1 MDGKWKVC
9 FPLRQEHKRTDRQR
23 NTGLMA
29 PRHHDDHGVPQ
40 TDRPARRPSMEA
52 AGRGWF
58 GSSSRDP
65 PFVARL
71 VAGPSVGFNPP
82 QIDPTRKAYMY
93 DFRNT

>member
-1 MDGKWKVC
+1 
-9 FPLRQEHKRTDRQR
+9 
-23 NTGLMA
+23 MA

-65 PFVARL
+65 PFVAR
-71 VAGPSVGFNPP
+71 
-82 QIDPTRKAYMY
+82 QIDLTRKAYMY

>member
-1 MDGKWKVC
+1 MRMDGWKVESALS
-9 FPLRQEHKRTDRQR
+9 LRQEHKRTDRQR

-65 PFVARL
+65 PFVAR
-71 VAGPSVGFNPP
+71 
-82 QIDPTRKAYMY
+82 QIDLTRKAYMY